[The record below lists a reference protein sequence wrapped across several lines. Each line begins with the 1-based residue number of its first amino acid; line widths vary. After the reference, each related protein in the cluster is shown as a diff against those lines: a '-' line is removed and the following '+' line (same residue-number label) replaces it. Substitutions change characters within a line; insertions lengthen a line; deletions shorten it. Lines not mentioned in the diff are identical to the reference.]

1 MPTKDKINFICT
13 VDQKL
18 AMQKLA
24 KEQGYKNLTEYIISK
39 CTGLDHE
46 HPAGAN
52 KDNRQEI
59 LELQLK
65 YLQDKLERSELDLT
79 ELKKRYD
86 LTFNA
91 MLYHSLPFWRKWGKQ
106 LMLPNSTKE

>member
-1 MPTKDKINFICT
+1 MTNKDKVNFICT
-13 VDQKL
+13 VDQKQT
-18 AMQKLA
+18 MQKLA
-24 KEQGYKNLTEYIISK
+24 KEQGYKNLTEFIIVK
-39 CTGLDHE
+39 CTSLDPE
-46 HPAGAN
+46 HTAGA
-52 KDNRQEI
+52 KQDSRQEI
-59 LELQLK
+59 LELQIK
-65 YLQDKLERSELDLT
+65 YLQDKLERSELDLA